1 MSDRIGGLRR
11 AGRRL
16 RPRSIRARV
25 TVGASAAVAVALAFG
40 VVLTIILVHRT
51 LVTELRDDAAQAARL
66 VADEIVHERYPGA
79 IPTAGL
85 VLRLQV
91 VERGTGEVLAASSAL
106 QGRPAMA
113 REDDDSP
120 DFQVETTA
128 CGTAI
133 GTAPGECV
141 LVVGYEIDDT
151 AYGDVLVL
159 AATRPPAVLD
169 TLLPEVAF
177 VGLGL
182 GLLACTAAIIWF
194 GVGRALRP
202 VREITEE
209 IHRITRS
216 GVSGRL
222 PVPCTQ
228 DEIAELARTANAGL
242 DRLEEAVTRQRR
254 FVSDASHELRNPITG
269 MHTKLEVELSD
280 PEPDT
285 RSRELL
291 LSSLL
296 ADTERLEH
304 IVADLLELA
313 RLDTTTARERER
325 VDLSSLVST
334 EFGSGGRRARH
345 ALRVHTS
352 GPVWVRGNRLQ
363 LVRVLTNLIANAE
376 RHAHSR
382 VDVIVEREGDAAV
395 VEVHDDGAGIPEEER
410 ERVFER
416 FARLAESK
424 ERDPGGSGL
433 GLPISREIA
442 KAHSGTLVAG
452 HSDLLGGAMFTLR
465 IPDAPRT
472 AE

>member
-1 MSDRIGGLRR
+1 M
-11 AGRRL
+11 
-16 RPRSIRARV
+16 
-25 TVGASAAVAVALAFG
+25 TVGAVAAVAVALALG
-40 VVLTIILVHRT
+40 VVLTIVLVQRA
-51 LVTELRDDAAQAARL
+51 LVVELRDDAAQAARL
-66 VADEIVHERYPGA
+66 VADEIVDERYPGA
-79 IPTAGL
+79 IPTDGL
-85 VLRLQV
+85 VLRLQI
-91 VERGTGEVLAASSAL
+91 VERGTGEVLAASNAL

-113 REDDDSP
+113 EDDEDDP
-120 DFQVETTA
+120 DFRLDTTA

-133 GTAPGECV
+133 GAAPGDCV

-151 AYGDVLVL
+151 TYGDVLVL
-159 AATRPPAVLD
+159 AGTRPPAVID
-169 TLLPEVAF
+169 TLLPEAVFAA
-177 VGLGL
+177 LGL
-182 GLLACTAAIIWF
+182 ALLACTGVIIWF

-202 VREITEE
+202 VREITDE
-209 IHRITRS
+209 IHRITRA
-216 GVSGRL
+216 GVHGRL
-222 PVPCTQ
+222 SVPCTQ
-228 DEIAELARTANAGL
+228 DEISELARTANAGL

-280 PEPDT
+280 PQPDE

-291 LSSLL
+291 LTSLL

-313 RLDTTTARERER
+313 RLDTSTRREHER
-325 VDLSSLVST
+325 VDLSALVSS
-334 EFGSGGRRARH
+334 EFGNRRAPH
-345 ALRVHTS
+345 TVRVHTS

-376 RHAHSR
+376 RHAYSR
-382 VDVIVEREGDAAV
+382 VDVVVEREGDAV
-395 VEVHDDGAGIPEEER
+395 VAEVHDDGAGIPEKDR

-416 FARLAESK
+416 FARLTESR

-442 KAHSGTLVAG
+442 KAHGGTLVAG

-465 IPDAPRT
+465 IPDSSRT

>member
-1 MSDRIGGLRR
+1 M
-11 AGRRL
+11 
-16 RPRSIRARV
+16 
-25 TVGASAAVAVALAFG
+25 TFGAVAAVGVALGLG
-40 VVLTIILVHRT
+40 VVLTVILVHRT
-51 LVTELRDDAAQAARL
+51 LVMELRDDAAQAARL
-66 VADEIVHERYPGA
+66 VADEIVDERYPGA

-85 VLRLQV
+85 VLRLQI
-91 VERGTGEVLAASSAL
+91 VERGTGEVLAASDAL

-113 REDDDSP
+113 REDDTNP
-120 DFQVETTA
+120 DFRVDTTA

-133 GTAPGECV
+133 GAGPGECV

-169 TLLPEVAF
+169 NLLPELAFGALGVA
-177 VGLGL
+177 
-182 GLLACTAAIIWF
+182 LLACTAVIIWF

-216 GVSGRL
+216 GVHGRL
-222 PVPCTQ
+222 SVPCTQ
-228 DEIAELARTANAGL
+228 DEISELARTANAGL

-280 PEPDT
+280 PDPDP

-291 LSSLL
+291 LTSLL

-313 RLDTTTARERER
+313 RLDTSTGRERER

-334 EFGSGGRRARH
+334 EFGNRRGRH
-345 ALRVHTS
+345 TLRVHAS

-363 LVRVLTNLIANAE
+363 LVRVLTNLLANAE
-376 RHAHSR
+376 RHARSR
-382 VDVIVEREGDAAV
+382 VDVIVERVGGAAV
-395 VEVHDDGAGIPEEER
+395 VEVHDDGSGIPEKDR

-416 FARLAESK
+416 FARLSESR

-442 KAHSGTLVAG
+442 RSHGGTLVAG

-465 IPDAPRT
+465 IPDAPRAT
-472 AE
+472 R

>member
-11 AGRRL
+11 AGKRL

-25 TVGASAAVAVALAFG
+25 TVGASTAVAAALALG
-40 VVLTIILVHRT
+40 VVLTIVLVQRT

-79 IPTAGL
+79 IPTGGL

-113 REDDDSP
+113 REDDSP

-133 GTAPGECV
+133 GAAPGECV

-169 TLLPEVAF
+169 TLLPEAAF

-291 LSSLL
+291 LTSLL

-304 IVADLLELA
+304 IVADLLDLA
-313 RLDTTTARERER
+313 RLDTATGRERER
-325 VDLSSLVST
+325 VDLSALVST
-334 EFGSGGRRARH
+334 EFGSGSRRARH
-345 ALRVHTS
+345 TLRVHTS
-352 GPVWVRGNRLQ
+352 GPVPVRGNRLQ

-376 RHAHSR
+376 RHARSR
-382 VDVIVEREGDAAV
+382 VDVVVEREDDAAV
-395 VEVHDDGAGIPEEER
+395 VEVHDDGSGVPEKER

-416 FARLAESK
+416 FARLDESR

-442 KAHSGTLVAG
+442 RAHGGTLVAG

-465 IPDAPRT
+465 IPVAPRA